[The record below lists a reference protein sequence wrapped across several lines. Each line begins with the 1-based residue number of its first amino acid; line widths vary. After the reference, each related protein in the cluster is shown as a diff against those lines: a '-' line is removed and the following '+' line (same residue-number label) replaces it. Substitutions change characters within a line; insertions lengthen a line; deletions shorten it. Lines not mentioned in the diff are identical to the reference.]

1 MTSIKRREFVEK
13 IGLGSAALVAGAA
26 GASSIAGAQGAH
38 DHHAIEGPLATATVS
53 FGQWP
58 ATGSQPLDR
67 MATPNAPIAPN
78 LHMLIPNTVTIKAG
92 GTVNFVVAGVHQ
104 IGIYDDGTTP
114 GDIVPTRMPGTP
126 LPGAP
131 PFIFLMDDPVNRI
144 YRGVSPVGQPQDRV
158 EAVHFGRPGRYL
170 VICLVSIHF
179 INDRMLGWVR
189 VLP

>member
-1 MTSIKRREFVEK
+1 MTTIKRRQFVGR

-26 GASSIAGAQGAH
+26 GAGSMAGAQGSH
-38 DHHAIEGPLATATVS
+38 DHRAIEGPLASATVS

-58 ATGSQPLDR
+58 AGNLDR
-67 MATPNAPIAPN
+67 MALPQAPQAPN
-78 LHMLIPNTVTIKAG
+78 VHLLIPNTVTIKAG
-92 GTVNFVVAGVHQ
+92 GSVNFVIAGAHQ
-104 IGIYDDGTTP
+104 IGIYDDGTEPT
-114 GDIVPTRMPGTP
+114 DIVPTRMPGTP

-144 YRGVSPVGQPQDRV
+144 YRGVSPIGLPQDRV
-158 EAVHFGRPGRYL
+158 EVVHFGQPGQYL

-179 INDRMLGWVR
+179 INDNMFGWVR